1 MEEETQHSRK
11 EKTGLESKSEEKPPL
26 ERNEEEKLEF
36 PEWFTEDQKERLK
49 AEMKLPTPDWMR
61 RFNPAPL
68 FRGHDGSDATYGTE
82 NNGPDHPVDSKDRIL
97 TTTLGS
103 GALLKSADGNKLIWT
118 GTGRALGD
126 WILQAWRDGKL
137 KATSERNV
145 LDQAAAHF
153 VVQEESGKLR
163 ELSGKSL
170 QQNLSNRRN
179 IEGK

>member
-1 MEEETQHSRK
+1 MEEETQNSRK
-11 EKTGLESKSEEKPPL
+11 EKAASEPNSEEKPPL
-26 ERNEEEKLEF
+26 ERNQEEKLEF

-49 AEMKLPTPDWMR
+49 DEMKLPTPDWMR

-68 FRGHDGSDATYGTE
+68 FMGHDGSDAT
-82 NNGPDHPVDSKDRIL
+82 
-97 TTTLGS
+97 
-103 GALLKSADGNKLIWT
+103 DGNKLIWT
-118 GTGRALGD
+118 GTGRALAD

-137 KATSERNV
+137 NATSERNV